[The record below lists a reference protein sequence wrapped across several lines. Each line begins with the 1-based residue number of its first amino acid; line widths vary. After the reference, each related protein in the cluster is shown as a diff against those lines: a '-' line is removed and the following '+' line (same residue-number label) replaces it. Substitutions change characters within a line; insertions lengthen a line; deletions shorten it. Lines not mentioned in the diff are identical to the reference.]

1 MIFSET
7 DAGKRS
13 IEKQEANVA
22 EGYNAP
28 PLCSLRDKCFLFDT

>member
-7 DAGKRS
+7 DAGKHS

-28 PLCSLRDKCFLFDT
+28 LCSFRDKCFLFDT